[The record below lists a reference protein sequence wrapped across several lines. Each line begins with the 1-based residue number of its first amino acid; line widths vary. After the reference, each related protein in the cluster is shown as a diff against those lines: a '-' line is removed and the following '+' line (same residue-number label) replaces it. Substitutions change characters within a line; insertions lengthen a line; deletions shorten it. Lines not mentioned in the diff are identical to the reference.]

1 MRERKGRKIVLAI
14 LFLLI
19 AGGVLTHIRISG
31 VDAKSQLA
39 NEVYS
44 ARELIAEIRSGEADG
59 SWSDSAVETFAAVV
73 EAAAE
78 VQSDLNATDE
88 QAEEALQELKE
99 ARKALKAAEGTTEAV
114 VETEPEPGSDG
125 MEAETAGETALTE
138 EETEKKQSGKTTGKA
153 QKSTGSEE
161 KNTVAGGVQADA
173 GAGKAETLDNGD
185 KATVPDMSTDSGSIS
200 GGVSYDTGGGTK
212 KSQKETEKKKIKADG
227 ELDLTGKGSGTT
239 SETEKKQETEKKPE
253 QSESTPATEPPKK
266 ETEAPKKTCTITI
279 RCETILRNMRDLREG
294 LAGYVPSNG
303 VILKK
308 TTVELYDG
316 ETVFEV
322 LKRVTRMAGLK
333 LEFRN
338 DSVHGAGYIVGINHL
353 DEFDCGSGSGWMYT
367 VNGWFPNYGCSKYVL
382 QDKDV
387 IQWIYTCDLGRD
399 IGGNFW
405 E

>member
-31 VDAKSQLA
+31 VDVKSQLA

-138 EETEKKQSGKTTGKA
+138 EETEKKQSEKTTGKA
-153 QKSTGSEE
+153 QKSTGSE
-161 KNTVAGGVQADA
+161 
-173 GAGKAETLDNGD
+173 
-185 KATVPDMSTDSGSIS
+185 
-200 GGVSYDTGGGTK
+200 
-212 KSQKETEKKKIKADG
+212 
-227 ELDLTGKGSGTT
+227 
-239 SETEKKQETEKKPE
+239 
-253 QSESTPATEPPKK
+253 
-266 ETEAPKKTCTITI
+266 
-279 RCETILRNMRDLREG
+279 
-294 LAGYVPSNG
+294 
-303 VILKK
+303 
-308 TTVELYDG
+308 
-316 ETVFEV
+316 
-322 LKRVTRMAGLK
+322 
-333 LEFRN
+333 
-338 DSVHGAGYIVGINHL
+338 
-353 DEFDCGSGSGWMYT
+353 
-367 VNGWFPNYGCSKYVL
+367 
-382 QDKDV
+382 
-387 IQWIYTCDLGRD
+387 
-399 IGGNFW
+399 
-405 E
+405 

>member
-31 VDAKSQLA
+31 VDVKSQLA

-138 EETEKKQSGKTTGKA
+138 EETEKKQSEKTTGKA

-161 KNTVAGGVQADA
+161 KNTVAEGVQADA
-173 GAGKAETLDNGD
+173 GAGKAETLDDGD
-185 KATVPDMSTDSGSIS
+185 KATVPDMSTDSRKYQRRRVLWHRRRDKEKPERDGKEKDQGGRGAGS
-200 GGVSYDTGGGTK
+200 DRKRQRDDLRDRKKTGDREKAGDREEAGAVREHAGDRTAEK
-212 KSQKETEKKKIKADG
+212 RDGSTEKD
-227 ELDLTGKGSGTT
+227 
-239 SETEKKQETEKKPE
+239 
-253 QSESTPATEPPKK
+253 
-266 ETEAPKKTCTITI
+266 
-279 RCETILRNMRDLREG
+279 
-294 LAGYVPSNG
+294 
-303 VILKK
+303 
-308 TTVELYDG
+308 LYDY
-316 ETVFEV
+316 
-322 LKRVTRMAGLK
+322 
-333 LEFRN
+333 
-338 DSVHGAGYIVGINHL
+338 DSL
-353 DEFDCGSGSGWMYT
+353 
-367 VNGWFPNYGCSKYVL
+367 
-382 QDKDV
+382 
-387 IQWIYTCDLGRD
+387 
-399 IGGNFW
+399 
-405 E
+405 